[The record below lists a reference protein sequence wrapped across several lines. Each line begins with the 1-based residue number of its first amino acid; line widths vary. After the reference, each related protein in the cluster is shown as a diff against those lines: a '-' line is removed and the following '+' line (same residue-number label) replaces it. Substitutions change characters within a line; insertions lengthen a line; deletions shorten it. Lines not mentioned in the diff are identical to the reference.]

1 MSVSVLVQSRAGR
14 PVVRNGFTLMEMLIA
29 VTITAVI
36 GLGVWQVLGNVVTSR
51 DRVNE
56 VADQFDAVQ
65 RTMLLLERDIT
76 QIVNRPG
83 RDIYGDFNPAL
94 TSRED
99 DFALMLTRQGW
110 RNPLGTRR
118 SSLQRVGWE
127 YTGDELRRRYWVSV
141 DQAQED
147 NSQDIVLLSDVTDF
161 TVRFLDEQRNWRDS
175 WPDDDSMANLN
186 PGTRPDIS
194 LPLGI
199 EITLEHE
206 RFGELVR
213 TFSLPDFDNSQ
224 AQGVINA
231 ANESDTDEDD
241 TEQQEEDDAQQ
252 NNGQEEGGNAG
263 G

>member
-1 MSVSVLVQSRAGR
+1 MAVSVLARSRTGR
-14 PVVRNGFTLMEMLIA
+14 PVVRNGFTLMEVLIA

-36 GLGVWQVLGNVVTSR
+36 GLGVWQVLGNVVSSR

-56 VADQFDAVQ
+56 VADQFDSIQ

-83 RDIYGDFNPAL
+83 RDIYGDFKPAL

-118 SSLQRVGWE
+118 STLQRVAWE

-141 DQAQED
+141 DQGQED
-147 NSQDIVLLSDVTDF
+147 NSQDVVVLSDVTDF
-161 TVRFLDEQRNWRDS
+161 VVRFLDDQRNWRDN
-175 WPDDDSMANLN
+175 WPDDTSMANLS
-186 PGTRPDIS
+186 PGTRPDIP

-199 EITLEHE
+199 EITIEHE

-224 AQGVINA
+224 AQGIINA
-231 ANESDTDEDD
+231 ANESDSD
-241 TEQQEEDDAQQ
+241 EDDAQQ
-252 NNGQEEGGNAG
+252 DDAQQGNTQNGGPQ
-263 G
+263 

>member
-1 MSVSVLVQSRAGR
+1 MPAPVRKPVRSRPPIA
-14 PVVRNGFTLMEMLIA
+14 RNGFTLMEMLIA

-36 GLGVWQVLGNVVTSR
+36 GLGVWQVLGNVVASR

-56 VADQFDAVQ
+56 VADQFDAIQ
-65 RTMLLLERDIT
+65 RAMLLLERDIT

-83 RDIYGDFNPAL
+83 RDVYGDFKPAL

-118 SSLQRVGWE
+118 STMQRVAWE

-141 DQAQED
+141 DQGQED
-147 NSQDIVLLSDVTDF
+147 NSQDVMLLADVTDF
-161 TVRFLDEQRNWRDS
+161 AVRFLDDQRNWRDN
-175 WPDDDSMANLN
+175 WPDEASMANMS
-186 PGTRPDIS
+186 PGTRPDVP

-213 TFSLPDFDNSQ
+213 TFALPDFDIGQ
-224 AQGVINA
+224 AQGMINS
-231 ANESDTDEDD
+231 ANEAQADQDE
-241 TEQQEEDDAQQ
+241 TQQQDDDAQPANSQ
-252 NNGQEEGGNAG
+252 TGGQ
-263 G
+263 

>member
-1 MSVSVLVQSRAGR
+1 MLAPVFRPSRLGP

-36 GLGVWQVLGNVVTSR
+36 GIGVWQVLGNVVASR

-56 VADQFDAVQ
+56 VADQFDAIQ

-118 SSLQRVGWE
+118 STLQRVAWE
-127 YTGDELRRRYWVSV
+127 YTGDELRRRYWVTV
-141 DQAQED
+141 DQGQED
-147 NSQDIVLLSDVTDF
+147 NSRDTMLLANVTDF
-161 TVRFLDEQRNWRDS
+161 TVRFLDDQRNWRDN
-175 WPDDDSMANLN
+175 WPDESSMANLN
-186 PGTRPDIS
+186 PGTRPDIP

-199 EITLEHE
+199 EITVEHE

-213 TFSLPDFDNSQ
+213 TFSLPDFDGGQ
-224 AQGVINA
+224 AQGIVNA
-231 ANESDTDEDD
+231 ANESADDQDNGQQDED
-241 TEQQEEDDAQQ
+241 QQ
-252 NNGQEEGGNAG
+252 NGNQSGGGDAG

>member
-1 MSVSVLVQSRAGR
+1 MEVSLLKPLRSGP
-14 PVVRNGFTLMEMLIA
+14 PVARNGFTLMEMLIA

-36 GLGVWQVLGNVVTSR
+36 GLGVWQVLGNVVASR

-56 VADQFDAVQ
+56 VADQFDSIQ

-76 QIVNRPG
+76 QIVNRAG
-83 RDIYGDFNPAL
+83 RDVYGDFRPAL
-94 TSRED
+94 TSREN

-118 SSLQRVGWE
+118 STMQRVAWE

-141 DQAQED
+141 DQGQED
-147 NSQDIVLLSDVTDF
+147 NSQDIMLLADVTDF
-161 TVRFLDEQRNWRDS
+161 AVRFLDEQRNWRDD
-175 WPDDDSMANLN
+175 WPDEASMANMN
-186 PGTRPDIS
+186 PGTRPNVP

-213 TFSLPDFDNSQ
+213 TFALPDFDHSR

-231 ANESDTDEDD
+231 ANESQADEDD
-241 TEQQEEDDAQQ
+241 TDTQQDDDSQPDTSQ
-252 NNGQEEGGNAG
+252 PGGQ
-263 G
+263 

>member
-1 MSVSVLVQSRAGR
+1 MDIRVLAHCRSGR

-36 GLGVWQVLGNVVTSR
+36 GLGVWQVLGNVVASR

-83 RDIYGDFNPAL
+83 RDIYGDFDPAL

-99 DFALMLTRQGW
+99 DFVLMLTRQGW

-118 SSLQRVGWE
+118 STLQRVAWD

-141 DQAQED
+141 DQGQED
-147 NSQDIVLLSDVTDF
+147 NSQDTVLLSDVTDF
-161 TVRFLDEQRNWRDS
+161 AVRFLDDQRIWRDS
-175 WPDDDSMANLN
+175 WPDDSSMANMN
-186 PGTRPDIS
+186 PGTRPDIP

-213 TFSLPDFDNSQ
+213 TFSLPDFDIGQ

-231 ANESDTDEDD
+231 ANESQADQADTQQPGDD
-241 TEQQEEDDAQQ
+241 TQPDNSQTG
-252 NNGQEEGGNAG
+252 GQ
-263 G
+263 

>member
-1 MSVSVLVQSRAGR
+1 MSVSVLKQSRMGR

-36 GLGVWQVLGNVVTSR
+36 GLGVWQVLGNVVASR

-56 VADQFDAVQ
+56 VADQFDSVQ

-83 RDIYGDFNPAL
+83 RDIYGDFKPAL

-118 SSLQRVGWE
+118 STMQRVAWE
-127 YTGDELRRRYWVSV
+127 YTGDELHRRYWVSV
-141 DQAQED
+141 DQGQED
-147 NSQDIVLLSDVTDF
+147 NSQDLMLLSDVTDF
-161 TVRFLDEQRNWRDS
+161 SVRFLDDQRNWRDD
-175 WPDDDSMANLN
+175 WPDETSMANLN
-186 PGTRPDIS
+186 PGSRPDIP

-224 AQGVINA
+224 AQGIINA
-231 ANESDTDEDD
+231 ANESQADEDD
-241 TEQQEEDDAQQ
+241 TEQQDDDAQQ
-252 NNGQEEGGNAG
+252 DNSQIGVQ
-263 G
+263 

>member
-1 MSVSVLVQSRAGR
+1 MPVSVRKPFRSGR
-14 PVVRNGFTLMEMLIA
+14 PVARNGFTLMEMLIA

-36 GLGVWQVLGNVVTSR
+36 GLGVWQVLGNVVASR

-56 VADQFDAVQ
+56 VADQFDSIQ

-83 RDIYGDFNPAL
+83 RDIYGDFRPAL
-94 TSRED
+94 TSREND
-99 DFALMLTRQGW
+99 YALMLTRQGW

-118 SSLQRVGWE
+118 STMQRVAWE

-141 DQAQED
+141 DQGQED
-147 NSQDIVLLSDVTDF
+147 NSQDIVLLADVTDF
-161 TVRFLDEQRNWRDS
+161 AVRFLDDQRNWRDD
-175 WPDDDSMANLN
+175 WPDEASMANMT
-186 PGTRPDIS
+186 PGTRPNIP

-213 TFSLPDFDNSQ
+213 TFALPDYDNSQ

-231 ANESDTDEDD
+231 ANESQADEDD
-241 TEQQEEDDAQQ
+241 TDTQQQDDDDQP
-252 NNGQEEGGNAG
+252 NNSQTGGQ
-263 G
+263 

>member
-1 MSVSVLVQSRAGR
+1 MSVSALEKLRSGR

-36 GLGVWQVLGNVVTSR
+36 GLGVWQVLGNVVLSR

-56 VADQFDAVQ
+56 VADQFDSVQ

-83 RDIYGDFNPAL
+83 RDIYGDYNPAL

-118 SSLQRVGWE
+118 STLQRVAWE

-141 DQAQED
+141 DQGQED
-147 NSQDIVLLSDVTDF
+147 NSQDLMLLADVTDF
-161 TVRFLDEQRNWRDS
+161 TVRFLDDQRNWRDD
-175 WPDDDSMANLN
+175 WPDETSMANMT
-186 PGTRPDIS
+186 PGSRPDIP

-199 EITLEHE
+199 EITLTHE
-206 RFGELVR
+206 RFGKLVR
-213 TFSLPDFDNSQ
+213 TFTLPDFDNGQ
-224 AQGVINA
+224 AQGIINA
-231 ANESDTDEDD
+231 ANESQADQDDTD
-241 TEQQEEDDAQQ
+241 TEQQGDDT
-252 NNGQEEGGNAG
+252 GQDNTATGGQ
-263 G
+263 

>member
-1 MSVSVLVQSRAGR
+1 MSVSVLKQSRMGL
-14 PVVRNGFTLMEMLIA
+14 PVSRNGFTLMEMLIA

-36 GLGVWQVLGNVVTSR
+36 GLGVWQVLGNVVASR

-56 VADQFDAVQ
+56 VADQFDSVQ

-83 RDIYGDFNPAL
+83 RDIYGDFKPAL

-118 SSLQRVGWE
+118 STMQRVAWE
-127 YTGDELRRRYWVSV
+127 YTGDELHRRYWVSV
-141 DQAQED
+141 DQGQED
-147 NSQDIVLLSDVTDF
+147 NSQDLMLLSDVTDF
-161 TVRFLDEQRNWRDS
+161 TVRFLDDQRNWRDD
-175 WPDDDSMANLN
+175 WPDETSMANLS
-186 PGTRPDIS
+186 PGSRPDIP

-224 AQGVINA
+224 AQGIINA
-231 ANESDTDEDD
+231 ANESQADQDD
-241 TEQQEEDDAQQ
+241 TEQQDDDTQQ
-252 NNGQEEGGNAG
+252 DNSQTGGQ
-263 G
+263 

>member
-1 MSVSVLVQSRAGR
+1 MSVSVLKAFPIGP
-14 PVVRNGFTLMEMLIA
+14 PVARNGFTLMEMLIA

-36 GLGVWQVLGNVVTSR
+36 GLGVWQVLGNVVASR

-56 VADQFDAVQ
+56 VADQFDSVQ

-83 RDIYGDFNPAL
+83 RDIYGDFRPAL

-99 DFALMLTRQGW
+99 DFAVVLTRQGW

-118 SSLQRVGWE
+118 STMQRVAWE
-127 YTGDELRRRYWVSV
+127 YTGDELRRRYWISV
-141 DQAQED
+141 DQGQED
-147 NSQDIVLLSDVTDF
+147 NSQDMLLLADVTDF
-161 TVRFLDEQRNWRDS
+161 EVRFLDDQRNWRDS
-175 WPDDDSMANLN
+175 WPDEASMANLN
-186 PGTRPDIS
+186 PGTRPNIP

-213 TFSLPDFDNSQ
+213 TFALPDFDSSQ
-224 AQGVINA
+224 AQGVVNA
-231 ANESDTDEDD
+231 ANEAQSDEDD
-241 TEQQEEDDAQQ
+241 TDTQQQDDDALPNSSQTG
-252 NNGQEEGGNAG
+252 GQ
-263 G
+263 

>member
-1 MSVSVLVQSRAGR
+1 MPEQSRSGR

-36 GLGVWQVLGNVVTSR
+36 GLGVWQVLGNVVASR

-94 TSRED
+94 TSRDD
-99 DFALMLTRQGW
+99 DFALVLTRQGW

-118 SSLQRVGWE
+118 STLQRVAWE
-127 YTGDELRRRYWVSV
+127 YTGDELRRRYWISV
-141 DQAQED
+141 DQGQED
-147 NSQDIVLLSDVTDF
+147 NSQDTMLLSDVTDF
-161 TVRFLDEQRNWRDS
+161 AVRFMDDERNWRDN
-175 WPDDDSMANLN
+175 WPDEASMANML
-186 PGTRPDIS
+186 PGTRPDIP
-194 LPLGI
+194 LPLGV
-199 EITLEHE
+199 EITLQHE

-213 TFSLPDFDNSQ
+213 TFSLPDFDISQ
-224 AQGVINA
+224 AQGSIDAVD
-231 ANESDTDEDD
+231 ESEDEQEDT
-241 TEQQEEDDAQQ
+241 QQDDDARQD
-252 NNGQEEGGNAG
+252 NTGTGGSDAG